1 MTWKEY
7 REIMKEEWQFHKR
20 NPEMLVVFG
29 VYVFIFVYLIFT
41 MKWE

>member
-1 MTWKEY
+1 MTWFNT
-7 REIMKEEWQFHKR
+7 IKEEWQFHKR

-29 VYVFIFVYLIFT
+29 VYAFIFVYLIFF